1 MRINIDRLNGGKHL
15 HGKAD
20 HRWPILD
27 HEQTRHNGQDS
38 EIWPGQSPRN
48 KSANSIDL
56 KVSCFVLTRFEK
68 KTGLV
73 SVDAWSSMGTAK
85 GTESIS
91 IRDGVSLSNIDF

>member
-1 MRINIDRLNGGKHL
+1 MANSG
-15 HGKAD
+15 
-20 HRWPILD
+20 PD

-73 SVDAWSSMGTAK
+73 SLYVLGTRWGTAK

-91 IRDGVSLSNIDF
+91 IGDGVSLSNIDF